1 MQRTFAK
8 LICAAP
14 VFITLHSIDGLTTT
28 ASPFVSFCYGFVADA
43 LGYDIEFDEFEEKYG

>member
-28 ASPFVSFCYGFVADA
+28 ASPFVSFCYGFVAWA
-43 LGYDIEFDEFEEKYG
+43 VSSTWVETWGRKV

>member
-1 MQRTFAK
+1 MNRTLAK

-28 ASPFVSFCYGFVADA
+28 ASPFVSACYGLVAWA
-43 LGYDIEFDEFEEKYG
+43 VSSTWVETWGRKV